1 MASHEKAF
9 EEGFRRGWDKGVSK
23 LTPEQQELIKKAT
36 PQQIAFAVFV
46 FMLNPINWFK
56 VIFAGIRGVFK

>member
-9 EEGFRRGWDKGVSK
+9 EAGFKKGWDKGVST
-23 LTPEQQELIKKAT
+23 LTPEEQERIKKAT
-36 PQQIAFAVFV
+36 PQQIAFAVVLFII
-46 FMLNPINWFK
+46 NPINWFK